1 MDLNVQE
8 LMNVVSMKQRIENEL
23 ENKIERNEINRL

>member
-8 LMNVVSMKQRIENEL
+8 LMNVVSMKRRIENEL
-23 ENKIERNEINRL
+23 ENEIERNEINRL